1 MDESKK
7 PQIRPFLQEAL
18 NTDPLD
24 RTFMQKLAVGIYG
37 PGIEAREDMN
47 KPSAVLSDEY
57 RDFVLELPGD
67 VQADIDRYLNIF
79 KNDPTPVIEFIKEYR
94 DKGFSNY
101 FDDSKNFT
109 DIADKKDLG
118 RYADYNYLGK
128 GAYDALYRKDEAGD
142 KARKKVMDSKLVQ
155 AQIGPGV
162 GLYTGVR
169 GTAET
174 LAALSDLYLDTE
186 TMDNVQKALPEI
198 NLDDIYGE
206 DAGGVAKFTSLLTQY
221 GTGFAV
227 AQKIAKKLFGKA
239 AKTKL
244 AQKAAAAAAANKA
257 ANYGVNLAK
266 YGGYW
271 VLPAFVA
278 DTTVSATGQ
287 KSVGEIFGDESGNF
301 LERALANTKLESLEG
316 ITDPKEY
323 AAAVLRNKLKFGT
336 EGTAFLGALKLIG
349 PSMKTMSTGSGVIL
363 SNVVD
368 PVLTG
373 MTKVLASEKSQIP
386 KLFRTVSK
394 VADKALTKSGIPRSD
409 LWKYS
414 EYGGG
419 VKTSILRA
427 IDQFTQNFKSGG
439 PFNIQTRNELKKL
452 DGLNKSA
459 KKSTDIFMKDLDR
472 QMYKL
477 ADAGFNDILF
487 NTSTANGALRYWGDV
502 LEYMRGNLKLDKL
515 PKSLQSSSFAIRKLI
530 DDYSTE
536 LSPILKT
543 MNVKDDIIKNMGRY
557 LHQGY
562 EIFKNNKYRAP
573 KELYDNAVDYFVKLQ
588 KSFNKNIATSEAKI
602 EAKAMVNRILS
613 IGRSEGSTPAQR
625 LKSIANAAQELKIPK
640 TTFNKFFSDEQYL
653 PDAIAK
659 LLGKVEDPK
668 QIIMDTIVEMAHTA
682 NSAKAYR
689 EIAEF
694 GMDNFIF
701 KNRRDYIE
709 FAKKNGI
716 TSPRDLVEINV
727 AKPYNLDLQ
736 KIFTVGKQKMLTL
749 PEIAKAMKDNTLIMD
764 QLLKLPFMKS
774 ALAIKAG
781 IQMNKTVLSLMTQM
795 RNITTAAMFATAN
808 GHVGKGASVADNF
821 RILFDDLIG
830 KTKNPKKLK
839 EILQEALDNGA
850 IDSSTIAQELEQM
863 IPELMG
869 GSKFFNATKSGKF
882 ETVIQGT
889 TSDNFMAMLFS
900 NKGALGRVVGK
911 SMEAYQLGDNLW
923 KLFGYNYVKSQLKPA
938 LRNLDDV
945 KKYFKQ
951 IYQYD
956 FKPVRADGTKKSLDD
971 AIKEIAGIEIRDTY
985 PNYSMIP
992 TFVQNV
998 RKFPFL
1004 GNFVAFVSE
1013 MYRNSFQIVRGGMRK
1028 LQSDNPYIRQIG
1040 ARQLIGWT
1048 TTVGIATP
1056 VAMDAAQSM
1065 TGITKE
1071 MYNAY
1076 KDRFA
1081 PPYEKASDLIPVTQQ
1096 KEDRSWKASN
1106 FSYLVPYADVAAP
1119 VKAAIQTF
1127 RQGKN
1132 TDMNTAMLFA
1142 NSAKSFVVR
1151 SLEPFLAPSI
1161 MAETALELTPDSK
1174 GVFRTKSGSVIADIQ
1189 NDPDWFQKIM
1199 YHAYRKVTPTTIR
1212 SGEEIAQAIGG
1223 DLSKSAIKRDLFDT
1237 VLKVFTGFSI
1247 TKQDPYT
1254 SMRFKLGTYSGMLSD
1269 VRSAFSRDINNAAK
1283 LQKDARLITQGLDA
1297 ETIVSEFEK
1306 LQSNNYRVL
1315 SEVYK
1320 DVEALRTLNFTEAEI
1335 RDLLSGRRALSDAD
1349 VNMVMLGTYNPE
1361 NLPNFKKDSAIRNT
1375 IKNINRE
1382 LGTEYTIND
1391 FVDRVKLA
1399 DIKRQYTAIPLGLS
1413 EKEREE
1419 YLRSTI
1425 ERKVDE
1431 LEPKIE
1437 ENVETIEKQLEDQS
1451 NLPQP
1456 VKPAAPFLP
1465 DPQIANMFA
1474 SNIGPTTGL
1483 TRTEEAL
1490 LSPTEQIIRQRLRT

>member
-7 PQIRPFLQEAL
+7 PQIRPFLQGAL
-18 NTDPLD
+18 DKDPLD
-24 RTFMQKLAVGIYG
+24 RTFLEKLAVSIYG
-37 PGIEAREDMN
+37 PGIEARADAN
-47 KPSAVLSDEY
+47 KPSAVLDDAYS
-57 RDFVLELPGD
+57 DFVLELPAE
-67 VQADIDRYLNIF
+67 VQADVDRYLNIF
-79 KNDPTPVIEFIKEYR
+79 RNDPTPVIQFLDEYKKEGYS
-94 DKGFSNY
+94 DY
-101 FDDSKNFT
+101 FKDSKNFT

-118 RYADYNYLGK
+118 RFADFNFLGK
-128 GAYDALYRKDEAGD
+128 GSYDALYRKDETGD
-142 KARKKVMDSKLVQ
+142 KARKKVMESKLTQ
-155 AQIGPGV
+155 AVIGPGQ
-162 GLYTGVR
+162 GLYTAVR

-174 LAALSDLYLDTE
+174 ISALSDLYLDTE
-186 TMDNVQKALPEI
+186 TLDNVQKALPEMS
-198 NLDDIYGE
+198 LDDIYGE

-227 AQKIAKKLFGKA
+227 AQKIAKKLFGNV

-244 AQKAAAAAAANKA
+244 AQKAAAVAATNKA

-271 VLPAFVA
+271 VLPAFAA

-316 ITDPKEY
+316 ITNPKEY

-336 EGTAFLGALKLIG
+336 EGTAFLGALKLVG
-349 PSMKTMSTGSGVIL
+349 PSVKTLSTGSGVIL

-368 PVLTG
+368 PALTG
-373 MTKVLASEKSQIP
+373 MTKVLASTKTGIP
-386 KLFRTVSK
+386 QLFRGVSK
-394 VADKALTKSGIPRSD
+394 VADKALTKSGIPKSD

-414 EYGGG
+414 EYGAG
-419 VKTSILRA
+419 VKSSILRA

-439 PFNIQTRNELKKL
+439 PFNVQTRNELKKL

-459 KKSTDIFMKDLDR
+459 KKSTDIFLKDLDR

-487 NTSTANGALRYWGDV
+487 NTNTANQALRYWSDV
-502 LEYMRGNLKLDKL
+502 LEYMRGNIKLNKL
-515 PKSLQSSSFAIRKLI
+515 PESLRPSSFAVRKLI
-530 DDYSTE
+530 DDYTLE

-562 EIFKNNKYRAP
+562 EIFKNNRYRAP
-573 KELYDNAVDYFVKLQ
+573 KEEYNAAINYFTKLQ
-588 KSFNKNIATSEAKI
+588 KSFNKNISPSDAKVEAT
-602 EAKAMVNRILS
+602 AMVNRILA

-625 LKSIANAAQELKIPK
+625 LKAIANAAQELNIPK
-640 TTFNKFFSDEQYL
+640 STFNKFFGDEQTL

-659 LLGKVEDPK
+659 LLGRVEDPK

-682 NSAKAYR
+682 NSFKAYR

-694 GMDNFIF
+694 GIDNFIF
-701 KNRRDYIE
+701 RNRRQYID

-716 TSPRDLVEINV
+716 TSPRDLVEIKV
-727 AKPYNLDLQ
+727 SKPYNLDLQ
-736 KIFTVGKQKMLTL
+736 KIFKTGKEPMLTL

-808 GHVGKGASVADNF
+808 GHVGSGASVADNF
-821 RILFDDLIG
+821 RILFDDLVG
-830 KTKNPKKLK
+830 KTKDPKKLK
-839 EILQEALDNGA
+839 EILEEALDNGA

-869 GSKFFNATKSGKF
+869 GSKLGGK
-882 ETVIQGT
+882 TVIQGT
-889 TSDNFMAMLFS
+889 TSDNIFAHLFS
-900 NKGALGRVVGK
+900 NKGAMGRVVGK

-923 KLFGYNYVKSQLKPA
+923 KLFGYNYVKSQLTPA

-945 KKYFKQ
+945 KKYFRQVYK
-951 IYQYD
+951 YD
-956 FKPVRADGTKKSLDD
+956 FKPTRADGTKKSLSD
-971 AIKEIAGIEIRDTY
+971 AIKEISGIEIRDTY

-998 RKFPFL
+998 RKFPFA

-1013 MYRNSFQIVRGGMRK
+1013 MYRNSFNIVRGGMRK
-1028 LQSDNPYIRQIG
+1028 MQSDNPYIRQIG
-1040 ARQLIGWT
+1040 ARQLIGWM

-1056 VAMDAAQSM
+1056 VVMDAAQTM

-1081 PPYEKASDLIPVTQQ
+1081 PPYEKASDLIPVTKQN
-1096 KEDRSWKASN
+1096 EDRSWKASN
-1106 FSYLVPYADVAAP
+1106 FSYLVPYNDVAAP
-1119 VKAAIQTF
+1119 FKAAIQKF
-1127 RQGKN
+1127 RQGKD
-1132 TDMNTAMLFA
+1132 TDQDTADLFA
-1142 NSAKSFVVR
+1142 LSAKAFVVR

-1174 GVFRTKSGSVIADIQ
+1174 GIFRNKNGGVIADIK
-1189 NDPDWFQKIM
+1189 NDPDWFSKIM
-1199 YHAYRKVTPTTIR
+1199 YHAYRKVTLTTIR
-1212 SGEEIAQAIGG
+1212 SAEEIGQAIGQ

-1247 TKQDPYT
+1247 TKQDPRT
-1254 SMRFKLGTYSGMLSD
+1254 SMRFKLGTYSGLLSD
-1269 VRSAFSRDINNAAK
+1269 ARGAFQRDVNAANK
-1283 LQKDARLITQGLDA
+1283 LQRDARLILRGLDA
-1297 ETIVSEFEK
+1297 ETIVSEYDK
-1306 LQSNNYRVL
+1306 LQSNNYRIL

-1320 DVEALRTLNFTEAEI
+1320 DVQALRTLNFTEAEI
-1335 RDLLSGRRALSDAD
+1335 RDILSGRRALSVRD
-1349 VNMVMLGTYNPE
+1349 VNLVMTGTYSPE
-1361 NLPNFKKDSAIRNT
+1361 NLPNFKKDSAIQNT

-1382 LGTEYTIND
+1382 LQTNLKIDD
-1391 FVDRVKLA
+1391 FVNTNKLK
-1399 DIKRQYTAIPLGLS
+1399 DIRKKYQDIPLGLS
-1413 EKEREE
+1413 EEEREE
-1419 YLRSTI
+1419 FLKSTP
-1425 ERKVDE
+1425 ERKLDIKDK
-1431 LEPKIE
+1431 KIDDILKLKDSQE
-1437 ENVETIEKQLEDQS
+1437 QS
-1451 NLPQP
+1451 SLPQP
-1456 VKPAAPFLP
+1456 VIPAAPFLP

-1474 SNIGPTTGL
+1474 ANINPTTGL
-1483 TRTEEAL
+1483 TQTESAL
-1490 LSPTEQIIRQRLRT
+1490 LSPEEQIIAQRLKT

>member
-7 PQIRPFLQEAL
+7 PQIRPFLQGAL
-18 NTDPLD
+18 DKDPLD
-24 RTFMQKLAVGIYG
+24 RTFLEKLAVGIYG
-37 PGIEAREDMN
+37 PGIEAREDRD
-47 KPSAVLSDEY
+47 KPSAVLDKEY
-57 RDFVLELPGD
+57 SDFVLELPGE

-79 KNDPTPVIEFIKEYR
+79 KNDPTPVIEFINEYKE
-94 DKGFSNY
+94 KGYSNY
-101 FDDSKNFT
+101 FDSVKNFV
-109 DIADKKDLG
+109 DIADEKDFA
-118 RYADYNYLGK
+118 RYTDYNYLGK
-128 GAYDALYRKDEAGD
+128 GSYDALYRKDEAGD
-142 KARKKVMDSKLVQ
+142 KARKKVMESKLTQ
-155 AQIGPGV
+155 AVIGPGQ
-162 GLYTGVR
+162 GLYTAVR

-174 LAALSDLYLDTE
+174 ISALSDLYLDTE
-186 TMDNVQKALPEI
+186 TMDNVQKALPEMSL
-198 NLDDIYGE
+198 NDIYGE

-227 AQKIAKKLFGKA
+227 AQKIAKKLFGTA

-244 AQKAAAAAAANKA
+244 AQKAAAVAATNKA

-271 VLPAFVA
+271 VLPAFAA

-287 KSVGEIFGDESGNF
+287 KSVGEIFGDEDGNF

-316 ITDPKEY
+316 ITNPKEY

-336 EGTAFLGALKLIG
+336 EGTAFLGALKLVG
-349 PSMKTMSTGSGVIL
+349 PSVKMMSTGSGVIL
-363 SNVVD
+363 SNVVG
-368 PVLTG
+368 PTIGG
-373 MTKVLASEKSQIP
+373 MSRVLASEKTGIP
-386 KLFRTVSK
+386 QLFRGISK
-394 VADKALTKSGIPRSD
+394 AADKALTKSGIPRAD

-414 EYGGG
+414 EYGAGF
-419 VKTSILRA
+419 KSSILRA

-439 PFNIQTRNELKKL
+439 PFNVQTRNELKKL

-459 KKSTDIFMKDLDR
+459 KKSTDIFIKDLDR

-487 NTSTANGALRYWGDV
+487 NTNTANQALRYWSDV
-502 LEYMRGNLKLDKL
+502 LEYMRGNIKLNKL
-515 PKSLQSSSFAIRKLI
+515 PESLRSSSFAIRKLI
-530 DDYSTE
+530 DDYTIE
-536 LSPILKT
+536 LSPILKG

-562 EIFKNNKYRAP
+562 EIFKNNRYRAD
-573 KELYDNAVDYFVKLQ
+573 KETYNAAIDYFIKLQ
-588 KSFNKNIATSEAKI
+588 RSFNKNISPSDAKVEAT
-602 EAKAMVNRILS
+602 AMVNRILA

-625 LKSIANAAQELKIPK
+625 LKAIANAAQELKIPK
-640 TTFNKFFSDEQYL
+640 TTFNKFFTDEQLL
-653 PDAIAK
+653 PDAISK

-682 NSAKAYR
+682 NSAKAYK

-694 GMDNFIF
+694 GLGNFIF
-701 KNRRDYIE
+701 RNRREYID

-716 TSPRDLVEINV
+716 ESPRDLVPINIS
-727 AKPYNLDLQ
+727 KPYNIDLQ
-736 KIFTVGKQKMLTL
+736 KIFRTGKEPMLTL

-808 GHVGKGASVADNF
+808 GHVGSGASVADNF
-821 RILFDDLIG
+821 RILFDDLVG
-830 KTKNPKKLK
+830 KTKDPKKLK
-839 EILQEALDNGA
+839 EVLEEALDNGA

-869 GSKFFNATKSGKF
+869 GTKLTPSGK
-882 ETVIQGT
+882 TVIQGT
-889 TSDNFMAMLFS
+889 TSDNIFAHLFS
-900 NKGALGRVVGK
+900 NKGAMGRVVGK

-923 KLFGYNYVKSQLKPA
+923 KLFGYNYVKSQLTPA

-951 IYQYD
+951 AYKYD
-956 FKPVRADGTKKSLDD
+956 FKPVRADGSKKSLDD

-998 RKFPFL
+998 RKFPFA

-1013 MYRNSFQIVRGGMRK
+1013 MYRNSFNIVRGGMRK

-1056 VAMDAAQSM
+1056 VVMDSAQTM

-1071 MYNAY
+1071 MYQAY

-1119 VKAAIQTF
+1119 VKAAIQRF
-1127 RQGKN
+1127 RQGKDADQDV
-1132 TDMNTAMLFA
+1132 TDLFA
-1142 NSAKSFVVR
+1142 QSAKAFVVR

-1174 GVFRTKSGSVIADIQ
+1174 GIFRNKNGGVIADIK
-1189 NDPDWFQKIM
+1189 NDPDWFSKIM

-1212 SGEEIAQAIGG
+1212 SAEEIAQAIGG

-1254 SMRFKLGTYSGMLSD
+1254 SMRFKLGTYSGLLSD
-1269 VRSAFSRDINNAAK
+1269 ARGAFTRDINNATK
-1283 LQKDARLITQGLDA
+1283 LQRDARLLSRGLDA
-1297 ETIVSEFEK
+1297 ETLVNEYDK
-1306 LQSNNYRVL
+1306 LQSNNYRIL

-1320 DVEALRTLNFTEAEI
+1320 DVQALRTLNFTEKEI
-1335 RDLLSGRRALSDAD
+1335 KDLLSGRRALSDKD
-1349 VNMVMLGTYNPE
+1349 VSNVMTGFYNAE

-1382 LGTEYTIND
+1382 LETDYKIND
-1391 FVDRVKLA
+1391 FVNKNKLRE
-1399 DIKRQYTAIPLGLS
+1399 IRNKYKNIPLGLS
-1413 EKEREE
+1413 EEDREE
-1419 YLRSTI
+1419 FLKSTI
-1425 ERKVDE
+1425 ERKIDIKQPKLEERLE
-1431 LEPKIE
+1431 LRES
-1437 ENVETIEKQLEDQS
+1437 QDQS
-1451 NLPQP
+1451 KAQP
-1456 VKPAAPFLP
+1456 VTPAAPFLP
-1465 DPQIANMFA
+1465 NPQIANMFA
-1474 SNIGPTTGL
+1474 ANINPTTGL
-1483 TRTEEAL
+1483 TQTESAL
-1490 LSPTEQIIRQRLRT
+1490 LSPEEQVIARRLRT

>member
-7 PQIRPFLQEAL
+7 PKIRPFLQGAL
-18 NTDPLD
+18 DKDPLD
-24 RTFMQKLAVGIYG
+24 RTFLEKLAVGIYG
-37 PGIEAREDMN
+37 PGIEAREDAN
-47 KPSAVLSDEY
+47 KPAAVLDEAY
-57 RDFVLELPGD
+57 SDFVLELPGE
-67 VQADIDRYLNIF
+67 VQADVDRYLNIF
-79 KNDPTPVIEFIKEYR
+79 RNDPTPVIQFLDEYKKEGYS
-94 DKGFSNY
+94 DY
-101 FDDSKNFT
+101 FKDSKNFT

-118 RYADYNYLGK
+118 RFADFNFLGK
-128 GAYDALYRKDEAGD
+128 GSYDALYRKDEAGD
-142 KARKKVMDSKLVQ
+142 KARQKVMESKLTQ
-155 AQIGPGV
+155 AVIGPGQ
-162 GLYTGVR
+162 GLYTAVR

-174 LAALSDLYLDTE
+174 ISALSDLYLDTE
-186 TMDNVQKALPEI
+186 TLDNVQKALPEMS
-198 NLDDIYGE
+198 LDDIYGE

-227 AQKIAKKLFGKA
+227 AQKIAKKLFGNV

-244 AQKAAAAAAANKA
+244 AQKTAAVAATNKA

-271 VLPAFVA
+271 VLPAFAA

-316 ITDPKEY
+316 ITNPKEY

-349 PSMKTMSTGSGVIL
+349 PSVKTLSTGSGVIL

-368 PVLTG
+368 PALTG
-373 MTKVLASEKSQIP
+373 MTKVLASERTGIP
-386 KLFRTVSK
+386 QLFRGVSK
-394 VADKALTKSGIPRSD
+394 VADKALTKSGIPKSD
-409 LWKYS
+409 LWKFS
-414 EYGGG
+414 EYGAG
-419 VKTSILRA
+419 VKSSVLRA

-439 PFNIQTRNELKKL
+439 PFNVQTRNELKKL

-459 KKSTDIFMKDLDR
+459 KKSTDIFLKDLDR

-487 NTSTANGALRYWGDV
+487 NTNTANQALRYWSDV
-502 LEYMRGNLKLDKL
+502 LEYMRGNIKLNKL
-515 PKSLQSSSFAIRKLI
+515 PESLRPSSFAVRKLI
-530 DDYSTE
+530 DDYSTD

-562 EIFKNNKYRAP
+562 EIFKNNRYRAP
-573 KELYDNAVDYFVKLQ
+573 KEEYNAAIDYFTKLQ
-588 KSFNKNIATSEAKI
+588 KSFNKNISPSDAKVEAT
-602 EAKAMVNRILS
+602 AMVNRILA

-625 LKSIANAAQELKIPK
+625 LKAIANASQELKIPK
-640 TTFNKFFSDEQYL
+640 TTFNKFFSDEQHL

-659 LLGKVEDPK
+659 LLGRVEDPK

-682 NSAKAYR
+682 NSFKAYR

-701 KNRRDYIE
+701 RNRRQYID

-716 TSPRDLVEINV
+716 TSPRDLVEIKV
-727 AKPYNLDLQ
+727 SKPYNLDLQ
-736 KIFTVGKQKMLTL
+736 KIFKTGKEPMLTL
-749 PEIAKAMKDNTLIMD
+749 PEIAKAMKDNTTIMD

-808 GHVGKGASVADNF
+808 GHVGSGASVADNF
-821 RILFDDLIG
+821 RILFDDLVG
-830 KTKNPKKLK
+830 KTKDPKKLK
-839 EILQEALDNGA
+839 EILEEALDNGA

-869 GSKFFNATKSGKF
+869 GSKLGGK
-882 ETVIQGT
+882 TVIQGT
-889 TSDNFMAMLFS
+889 TSDNIFAHLFS
-900 NKGALGRVVGK
+900 NKGAMGRVVGK

-923 KLFGYNYVKSQLKPA
+923 KLFGYNYVKSQMKPA

-945 KKYFKQ
+945 KKYFRQVYK
-951 IYQYD
+951 YD
-956 FKPVRADGTKKSLDD
+956 FKPIRADGTKKSLDD
-971 AIKEIAGIEIRDTY
+971 AIKEISGIEIRDTY

-998 RKFPFL
+998 RKFPFA

-1013 MYRNSFQIVRGGMRK
+1013 MYRNSFNIVRGGMRK
-1028 LQSDNPYIRQIG
+1028 MQSDNPYIRQIG
-1040 ARQLIGWT
+1040 ARQLIGWM

-1056 VAMDAAQSM
+1056 VVMDTAQTM

-1071 MYNAY
+1071 MYDAY
-1076 KDRFA
+1076 KNRFA

-1119 VKAAIQTF
+1119 VKAAIQRF
-1127 RQGKN
+1127 KQGKD
-1132 TDMNTAMLFA
+1132 TDQDTTDLFA
-1142 NSAKSFVVR
+1142 QSAKAFVIR

-1161 MAETALELTPDSK
+1161 AAETALELTPDSK
-1174 GVFRTKSGSVIADIQ
+1174 GIFRNKNGGVIADIK
-1189 NDPDWFQKIM
+1189 NDPDWFSKIM

-1212 SGEEIAQAIGG
+1212 SAEEIGQAIGQ

-1247 TKQDPYT
+1247 TKQDPRT
-1254 SMRFKLGTYSGMLSD
+1254 SMRFKLGTYSGLLSD
-1269 VRSAFSRDINNAAK
+1269 ARGAFQRDVNNATK
-1283 LQKDARLITQGLDA
+1283 LQKDARLLLRNLDA
-1297 ETIVSEFEK
+1297 ETIVNEYDK

-1320 DVEALRTLNFTEAEI
+1320 DVQALRTLNFTEAEI
-1335 RDLLSGRRALSDAD
+1335 RELLRGRRALSDKD
-1349 VNMVMLGTYNPE
+1349 VNMVMIGIFNPE
-1361 NLPNFKKDSAIRNT
+1361 NIPNFKKDSAIRNT

-1382 LGTEYTIND
+1382 LETNYTVDD
-1391 FVDRVKLA
+1391 FVNRKKLF
-1399 DIKRQYTAIPLGLS
+1399 DIKNSYTSVPLGLS
-1413 EKEREE
+1413 EEEREQ
-1419 YLRSTI
+1419 YLKTLPRTKGEEIVKPRGEEQKKLFESQR
-1425 ERKVDE
+1425 ENMSKV
-1431 LEPKIE
+1431 
-1437 ENVETIEKQLEDQS
+1437 
-1451 NLPQP
+1451 QP
-1456 VKPAAPFLP
+1456 VTPAAPFLP

-1474 SNIGPTTGL
+1474 ANINPTTGL
-1483 TRTEEAL
+1483 TQTESAL
-1490 LSPTEQIIRQRLRT
+1490 LSPEEQIIAQRLKT

>member
-7 PQIRPFLQEAL
+7 PQIRPFLQGAL
-18 NTDPLD
+18 DKDPLD
-24 RTFMQKLAVGIYG
+24 RTFLEKLAVGIYG
-37 PGIEAREDMN
+37 PGIEAREDRD
-47 KPSAVLSDEY
+47 KPSAVLDKEY
-57 RDFVLELPGD
+57 SDFVLELPGE

-79 KNDPTPVIEFIKEYR
+79 KNDPTPVIEFINEYKE
-94 DKGFSNY
+94 KGYSNY
-101 FDDSKNFT
+101 FDSVKNFV
-109 DIADKKDLG
+109 DIADEKDFA
-118 RYADYNYLGK
+118 RYTDYNYLGK
-128 GAYDALYRKDEAGD
+128 GSYDALYRKDEAGD
-142 KARKKVMDSKLVQ
+142 KARKKVMESKLTQ
-155 AQIGPGV
+155 AVIGPGQ
-162 GLYTGVR
+162 GLYTAVR

-174 LAALSDLYLDTE
+174 ISALSDLYLDTE
-186 TMDNVQKALPEI
+186 TMDNVQKALPEMSL
-198 NLDDIYGE
+198 NDIYGE

-244 AQKAAAAAAANKA
+244 AEKAVAVAATNKA

-271 VLPAFVA
+271 VLPAFAA

-287 KSVGEIFGDESGNF
+287 KSVGEIFGDEDGNF

-316 ITDPKEY
+316 ITNPKEY

-336 EGTAFLGALKLIG
+336 EGTAFLGALKLVG
-349 PSMKTMSTGSGVIL
+349 PSVKMMSTGSGVIL
-363 SNVVD
+363 SNVVG
-368 PVLTG
+368 PTIGG
-373 MTKVLASEKSQIP
+373 MSRVLASEKTGIP
-386 KLFRTVSK
+386 QLFRGISK
-394 VADKALTKSGIPRSD
+394 AADKALTKSGIPRAD

-414 EYGGG
+414 EYGAGF
-419 VKTSILRA
+419 KSSILRA

-439 PFNIQTRNELKKL
+439 PFNVQTRNELKKL

-459 KKSTDIFMKDLDR
+459 KKSTDIFIKDLDR

-487 NTSTANGALRYWGDV
+487 NTNTANQALRYWSDV
-502 LEYMRGNLKLDKL
+502 LEYMRGNIKLNKL
-515 PKSLQSSSFAIRKLI
+515 PESLRSSSFAIRKLI
-530 DDYSTE
+530 DDYTIE
-536 LSPILKT
+536 LSPILKG

-562 EIFKNNKYRAP
+562 EIFKNNRYRAD
-573 KELYDNAVDYFVKLQ
+573 KETYNAAIDYFIKLQ
-588 KSFNKNIATSEAKI
+588 RSFNKNISPSDAKVEAT
-602 EAKAMVNRILS
+602 AMVNRILA

-625 LKSIANAAQELKIPK
+625 LKAIANAAQELKIPK
-640 TTFNKFFSDEQYL
+640 TTFNKFFTDEQLL
-653 PDAIAK
+653 PDAISK

-668 QIIMDTIVEMAHTA
+668 QIIMDTVVEMAHTA
-682 NSAKAYR
+682 NSAKAYK

-694 GMDNFIF
+694 GLGNFIF
-701 KNRRDYIE
+701 RNRREYID

-716 TSPRDLVEINV
+716 ESPRDLVPINIS
-727 AKPYNLDLQ
+727 KPYNIDLQ
-736 KIFTVGKQKMLTL
+736 KIFRTGKEPMLTL

-808 GHVGKGASVADNF
+808 GHVGSGASVADNF
-821 RILFDDLIG
+821 RILFDDLVG
-830 KTKNPKKLK
+830 KTKDPKKLK
-839 EILQEALDNGA
+839 EVLEEALDNGA

-869 GSKFFNATKSGKF
+869 GTKLTPSGK
-882 ETVIQGT
+882 TVIQGT
-889 TSDNFMAMLFS
+889 TSDNIFAHLFS
-900 NKGALGRVVGK
+900 NKGAMGRVVGK

-923 KLFGYNYVKSQLKPA
+923 KLFGYNYVKSQLTPA

-951 IYQYD
+951 AYKYD
-956 FKPVRADGTKKSLDD
+956 FKPVRADGSKKSLDD

-998 RKFPFL
+998 RKFPFA

-1013 MYRNSFQIVRGGMRK
+1013 MYRNSFNIVRGGMRK

-1056 VAMDAAQSM
+1056 VVMDSAQTM

-1071 MYNAY
+1071 MYQAY

-1119 VKAAIQTF
+1119 VKAAIQRF
-1127 RQGKN
+1127 RQGKDADQDV
-1132 TDMNTAMLFA
+1132 TDLFA
-1142 NSAKSFVVR
+1142 QSAKAFVVR

-1174 GVFRTKSGSVIADIQ
+1174 GIFRNKNGGVIADIK
-1189 NDPDWFQKIM
+1189 NDPDWFSKIM

-1212 SGEEIAQAIGG
+1212 SAEEIAQAIGG

-1254 SMRFKLGTYSGMLSD
+1254 SMRFKLGTYSGLLSD
-1269 VRSAFSRDINNAAK
+1269 ARGAFTRDINNATK
-1283 LQKDARLITQGLDA
+1283 LQRDARLLSRGLDA
-1297 ETIVSEFEK
+1297 ETLVNEYDK
-1306 LQSNNYRVL
+1306 LQSNNYRIL

-1320 DVEALRTLNFTEAEI
+1320 DVQALRTLNFTEKEI
-1335 RDLLSGRRALSDAD
+1335 KDLLSGRRALSDKD
-1349 VNMVMLGTYNPE
+1349 VSNVMTGFYNAE

-1382 LGTEYTIND
+1382 LETDYKIND
-1391 FVDRVKLA
+1391 FVNKNKLRE
-1399 DIKRQYTAIPLGLS
+1399 IRNKYKNIPLGLS
-1413 EKEREE
+1413 EEDREE
-1419 YLRSTI
+1419 FLKSTI
-1425 ERKVDE
+1425 ERKIDIKQPKLEERLE
-1431 LEPKIE
+1431 LRES
-1437 ENVETIEKQLEDQS
+1437 QDQS
-1451 NLPQP
+1451 KAQP
-1456 VKPAAPFLP
+1456 VTPAAPFLP
-1465 DPQIANMFA
+1465 NPQIANMFA
-1474 SNIGPTTGL
+1474 ANINPTTGL
-1483 TRTEEAL
+1483 TQTESAL
-1490 LSPTEQIIRQRLRT
+1490 LSPEEQVIARRLRT